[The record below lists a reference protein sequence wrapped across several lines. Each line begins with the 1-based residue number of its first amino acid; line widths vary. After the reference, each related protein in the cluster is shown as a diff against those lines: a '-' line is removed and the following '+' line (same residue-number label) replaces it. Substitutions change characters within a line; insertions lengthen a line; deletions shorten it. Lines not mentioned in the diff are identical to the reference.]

1 MVCFMVLSSCFV
13 TVFGRCYAFLRLI
26 ILYAFLRSCQ

>member
-1 MVCFMVLSSCFV
+1 MSSCFV

-26 ILYAFLRSCQ
+26 ILYAFLRKCQ